1 MTKDDIVV
9 VPEPNLRKRS
19 QRVGVITD
27 DIKKLIADM
36 IAATVDWEN
45 SRDHE
50 ASVGLAAVQVNQLL
64 RIFIVRNDYDDISNK
79 DFTVFINPEIVK
91 KIGPVE
97 EDFEGCLSV
106 PDIYGKVP
114 RHQSVKVKAL
124 NEAGESF
131 RVTAHGFLARIL
143 QHETDHTQGVLFVD
157 HIKDS
162 KNAFYQMNK
171 EGSIEPLD
179 YDTTIRNNSILWG
192 TEQNE

>member
-157 HIKDS
+157 RIKDS

-171 EGSIEPLD
+171 EGSIEPLN
-179 YDTTIRNNSILWG
+179 YDTAIKNNSILWG
-192 TEQNE
+192 TEPHE